1 MHIRRESIPGGRG
14 NKEQGIQVGPS
25 CHVGGSVGSVLTRV
39 KLKRWD
45 SWVR

>member
-1 MHIRRESIPGGRG
+1 MHMRRESIPGGRG
-14 NKEQGIQVGPS
+14 DKEQGIKVGPS